1 MEMDAHTDA
10 AMVRRFVE
18 RHCEREP
25 LAPSFEQIEGAVPF
39 GTREVEE
46 LVQELVD
53 SDGLRLEWVEVGGG
67 RLPVYEST
75 RAERTA

>member
-1 MEMDAHTDA
+1 MDAHTDA

-25 LAPSFEQIEGAVPF
+25 FAPSFEQIEGAVPF
-39 GTREVEE
+39 ERREVEE

-53 SDGLRLEWVEVGGG
+53 SEGLRLEWVEVGGG
-67 RLPVYEST
+67 LLPVYQPA
-75 RAERTA
+75 RAERTT